1 MKLSD
6 YFETDRSFYKK
17 LFMIALPLAAQ
28 NIITVGV
35 NLVDNI
41 MLGQL
46 GETAMSASTQA
57 NHYITLFQFCI
68 MGISMGSAVLTSR
81 FWGAKDI
88 RSLKQAVT
96 IALRIA
102 ILMAL
107 GVTLISAVFAEPIL
121 RLYSTDAV
129 VIREGVRYL
138 LWSLP
143 TFLLTAL
150 STVCTNVLRSVN
162 LGRIPLA
169 ASIAAFAVN
178 IGANYI
184 FIFGKAGAPAMG
196 VAGAALGTV
205 IARVLETAIICGY
218 FLTEKHH
225 IGYGVFGLFG
235 KCRGMLREYLRTSIP
250 VLVSDGLLGVGDNAL
265 AVIMGRIGDQ
275 FVAATSIINVTQ
287 RVTTILISSI
297 SFASCFMIG
306 QVLGEGDSQRAKKQ
320 GTTFFALGIVIGT
333 VAACLVQLI
342 KGPMINV
349 YNITEETRAIAFA
362 LMNAISIIIV
372 FRSTNSILTKGVLRA
387 GGDTRFLMVADVL
400 FLWVVAIP
408 LGALTGIVWKLPPFW
423 VYLFLYSDQILKAI
437 WCVFRLH
444 GGKWIK
450 HISGSKN

>member
-1 MKLSD
+1 MKLAHAI
-6 YFETDRSFYKK
+6 ETDPKFYRR
-17 LFMIALPLAAQ
+17 LLSIALPLAAQ

-35 NLVDNI
+35 NLVDNM

-46 GETAMSASTQA
+46 GEVAMSASTQA
-57 NHYITLFQFCI
+57 NHFISLFQFCI
-68 MGISMGSAVLTSR
+68 MGISMGSAVLTAR

-102 ILMAL
+102 ALMAV
-107 GVTLISAVFAEPIL
+107 GITAISAMFAEPIL
-121 RLYSTDAV
+121 RLYSKDPM
-129 VIREGVRYL
+129 VIYEGVRYL
-138 LWSLP
+138 IWSLP

-150 STVCTNVLRSVN
+150 ATVCTNVLRSVN
-162 LGRIPLA
+162 MGKIPLI

-205 IARVLETAIICGY
+205 IARVLETTIICGY
-218 FLTEKHH
+218 FFFRDSR
-225 IGYGVFGLFG
+225 ISYRVRDLFG
-235 KCRGMLREYLRTSIP
+235 RCRGLVSEYLRTSMP
-250 VLVSDGLLGVGDNAL
+250 VLVSDGLLGIGDNAL

-287 RVTTILISSI
+287 RLTTILISSI

-306 QVLGEGDSQRAKKQ
+306 QVLGTGDVPKAKKQ
-320 GTTFFALGIVIGT
+320 GTTFFGLGVVIGIL
-333 VAACLVQLI
+333 AALLVQLI
-342 KGPMINV
+342 KTPIINI
-349 YNITEETRAIAFA
+349 YNITEETRTIAFA
-362 LMNAISIIIV
+362 LMNSISLIIV
-372 FRSTNSILTKGVLRA
+372 FRATNSILTKGVLRA

-400 FLWVVAIP
+400 FLWIVAIP

-450 HISGSKN
+450 HISGSES

>member
-1 MKLSD
+1 MRLSD

-35 NLVDNI
+35 NLVDNM

-107 GVTLISAVFAEPIL
+107 GVTVISAVFAEPIL

-162 LGRIPLA
+162 LGRVPLA

-218 FLTEKHH
+218 FFFRDSR
-225 IGYGVFGLFG
+225 ISYRIRDLFG
-235 KCRGMLREYLRTSIP
+235 RCRGLVREYLRTSIP

-306 QVLGEGDSQRAKKQ
+306 QVLGEGDRYRAKKQ

-333 VAACLVQLI
+333 LAACLVQLI
-342 KGPMINV
+342 KGPIINV
-349 YNITEETRAIAFA
+349 YNITEDTRTIAFA